1 MMSKCYISKIK
12 LIELKSHFLAIIGFF
27 RESEKRE
34 IEEFLFELEE
44 TGECDLDK
52 TSSIYALLNNIHRVK
67 VDEKRKKKK
76 LNNQE
81 RVEEHKAIDVL
92 DTLRMQ
98 FAVKYYFESNDRNMS
113 SRKLQ
118 LENEV
123 I

>member
-1 MMSKCYISKIK
+1 MSKCYISKTK
-12 LIELKSHFLAIIGFF
+12 LIELKSHFLDIMGLFS
-27 RESEKRE
+27 ENEKRE

-52 TSSIYALLNNIHRVK
+52 ASRIYAVLNNIHRVK
-67 VDEKRKKKK
+67 VDEKEKKKK
-76 LNNQE
+76 LHNQE
-81 RVEEHKAIDVL
+81 TVEENKALDVL

-98 FAVKYYFESNDRNMS
+98 FAVKYYFESSDRKAS
-113 SRKLQ
+113 SRKLR